1 MKSILLVTLV
11 SGLSLG
17 GLRAVQ
23 AQHYQGDDGT
33 AEGAVAY
40 SDNAMVTDYGSIY
53 LREFTLDPAYNQ
65 ITSISVDW
73 GDPYD
78 ANVED
83 VNGLPMEALL
93 YSAPNSDPA
102 LATPI
107 LLSSVAGTIQSVGMD
122 TFVTYML
129 PAPVTVSTADFFVG
143 YYVPGFQ
150 NPNGLQ
156 YYAGFD
162 TSTSGAASFVF
173 AKSDYSEPSYTDLS
187 QDDASGSNVDVG
199 IPGDYTIRA
208 NAVPEPGA
216 TLWLL
221 AAGGLA
227 AAGGRWRR
235 TQRRFEETAFA

>member
-1 MKSILLVTLV
+1 MKFIPLVTLV
-11 SGLSLG
+11 TGLSLG
-17 GLRAVQ
+17 GLRVAH

-40 SDNAMVTDYGSIY
+40 SDNAGVTDYGSIY

-65 ITSISVDW
+65 ITSISIDW

-78 ANVED
+78 ADIEN

-93 YSAPNSDPA
+93 YSAPNNDPS

-150 NPNGLQ
+150 DPNGLQ
-156 YYAGFD
+156 YYAGLIHRPR
-162 TSTSGAASFVF
+162 APRAS
-173 AKSDYSEPSYTDLS
+173 SLRSRTTRS
-187 QDDASGSNVDVG
+187 
-199 IPGDYTIRA
+199 RA
-208 NAVPEPGA
+208 
-216 TLWLL
+216 
-221 AAGGLA
+221 
-227 AAGGRWRR
+227 
-235 TQRRFEETAFA
+235 TQI